1 MTDIPLI
8 WTTKGN
14 VPVAALRHEVEW
26 RNSPDQIIFIERY
39 YSGDEVVKESAHVQ
53 LLTGVSMSGE
63 ASL

>member
-14 VPVAALRHEVEW
+14 VPLASLRHEVEW
-26 RNSPDQIIFIERY
+26 KVLPDQVQFFERY
-39 YSGDEVVKESAHVQ
+39 YQGDELVKESAHVKI
-53 LLTGVSMSGE
+53 LTGVSMSGE